1 MHINFNGREIQLVF
15 GLRTLTEIDRE
26 LGFEIEGASLG
37 EGLEM
42 LIPKLQTGNIVGLSK
57 IIKAATSHD
66 KRSPETF
73 DELEEVLNDIAEE
86 TGFEAFGEQVI
97 EELGKRPMTQSLLP
111 DDLKETQES
120 KEKPTNLETV

>member
-66 KRSPETF
+66 KKPPKTF
-73 DELEEVLNDIAEE
+73 DELEEVLDGIAENE
-86 TGFEAFGEQVI
+86 GFESFGEQII
-97 EELGKRPMTQSLLP
+97 EELGKRPMTRSLLP
-111 DDLKETQES
+111 DDLKEDQENE
-120 KEKPTNLETV
+120 EKTTNLETV

>member
-66 KRSPETF
+66 KKSPETF
-73 DELEEVLNDIAEE
+73 DQLEEVLNDIAEE

-97 EELGKRPMTQSLLP
+97 EELGKRPMTRSLLP